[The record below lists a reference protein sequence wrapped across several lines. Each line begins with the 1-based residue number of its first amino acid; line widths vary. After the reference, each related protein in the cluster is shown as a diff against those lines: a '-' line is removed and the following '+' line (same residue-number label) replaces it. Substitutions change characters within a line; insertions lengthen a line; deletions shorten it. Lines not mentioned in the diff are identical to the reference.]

1 VRFGDGLEVVATRP
15 AHVEGLAELQRIV
28 FPTLAPEERF
38 AARHYLRHL
47 EVFPEGQLCVVDR
60 KAAERPARSG
70 AAGGAE
76 VDRERVV
83 GMTSTIRM
91 DFDFAHPDHTF
102 ADVIQGG
109 WLTSHDPRGRW
120 LYGADMGT
128 HPAYRR
134 RGVARALYAARH
146 EVVRRLGLAGQLT
159 VGMPSGYGAVKETIT
174 AERYYDELV
183 AGTRADPTISAQLR
197 IGFQPRGLVP
207 GYIHDPVC
215 DGYGVVLVLPAERE
229 VSFPP

>member
-1 VRFGDGLEVVATRP
+1 MRTFGGGLEVVPTGP

-38 AARHYLRHL
+38 EARHYLRHL
-47 EVFPEGQLCVVDR
+47 ELFPEGQLCVVD
-60 KAAERPARSG
+60 G
-70 AAGGAE
+70 
-76 VDRERVV
+76 DRVV

-109 WLTSHDPRGRW
+109 WLTSHDPRGPW
-120 LYGADMGT
+120 LYGADLGT

-159 VGMPSGYGAVKETIT
+159 VGMPSGYGAVKQQL
-174 AERYYDELV
+174 AAPQYYAELV

-197 IGFQPRGLVP
+197 IGFTPRGLVP
-207 GYIHDPVC
+207 GYINDPVC